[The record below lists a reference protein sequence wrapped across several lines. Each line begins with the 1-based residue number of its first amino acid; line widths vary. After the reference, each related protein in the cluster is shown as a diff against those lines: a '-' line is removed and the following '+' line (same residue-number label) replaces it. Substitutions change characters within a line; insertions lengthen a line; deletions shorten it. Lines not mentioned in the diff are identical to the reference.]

1 MLAAGARGGAG
12 RMILDELKGRNVVL
26 DVASPYVYLGRLAG
40 WDEKYLALEDAD
52 VHDLRD
58 TKTSRERYV
67 VDSRLHGIK
76 ANRRRVLVSR
86 AELVSFSLLDDVLI

>member
-1 MLAAGARGGAG
+1 MADV
-12 RMILDELKGRNVVL
+12 ILSEIKGRNVVV

-40 WDEKYLALEDAD
+40 WDEKYLVLEEAD

-58 TKTSRERYV
+58 TNTSRERYV
-67 VDSRLHGIK
+67 VDSRVHGIK

-86 AELVSFSLLDDVLI
+86 ADLVSFSLLDDVLI